1 MRSLTNSVFNSQTV
15 ELRLRQSTPDLGL
28 ANLVCILQTSI
39 NAHNLVHE
47 HVNGKRMLLV
57 LLVDRKRL
65 FVQAMLNSN
74 ACNFRDVVVSE
85 LLDVADDFALVRT
98 DRSEQE
104 EVLKVLVFAEGRWL
118 EDNLFQKFDEFNGK
132 VSSQERLD
140 GD

>member
-1 MRSLTNSVFNSQTV
+1 
-15 ELRLRQSTPDLGL
+15 
-28 ANLVCILQTSI
+28 
-39 NAHNLVHE
+39 
-47 HVNGKRMLLV
+47 MLLV